1 MTLPLFSLPENRYFQ
16 HFIIGVILFN
26 AAILGLLTQPNL
38 SPDAITLLNTLDDAC
53 LVVFIFEITLKLIA
67 NRLRFF
73 GDGWNVFDFIV
84 VGIALVPGTGSLS
97 VLRAFRVF
105 RLMRLVNSIPSM
117 RRVMAGMFAALP
129 GTASVA
135 GVLLVMLYVSA
146 IMAVN
151 FFGQVDPDNFG
162 DLGVTF
168 FTLFQF
174 LTMEGWPDVA
184 RPIVEKMPYSWMFF
198 IPFILL
204 TTFTTLNLLFGIIVE
219 SMEQAKQEEVRDA
232 MAEQG
237 MESSNESEEMR
248 LVLIEQ
254 EIRQIREKI
263 SALTN
268 RMDGI

>member
-1 MTLPLFSLPENRYFQ
+1 MNLISLPDNRLFQ
-16 HFIIGVILFN
+16 RFIIGVILFN
-26 AAILGLLTQPNL
+26 ALILGLMTVQDLPPNL
-38 SPDAITLLNTLDDAC
+38 VTLLTDLDDAC
-53 LVVFIFEITLKLIA
+53 LVIFCFEITVKLMGQH
-67 NRLRFF
+67 LRFF
-73 GDGWNVFDFIV
+73 RDGWNVFDFLV
-84 VGIALVPGTGSLS
+84 VGVALVPGSGSLS
-97 VLRAFRVF
+97 VLRALRVF

-117 RRVMAGMFAALP
+117 RRVMIGMFAAIP

-146 IMAVN
+146 IMAIN
-151 FFGQVDPDNFG
+151 FFGETDPENFG

-184 RPIVEKMPYSWMFF
+184 RPVMEKMPYSWMFF

-204 TTFTTLNLLFGIIVE
+204 TTFTTLNLLFGIIVD
-219 SMEQAKQEEVRDA
+219 SMEQAKEEEVRDA

-237 MESSNESEEMR
+237 MEASNESEEMR

-254 EIRQIREKI
+254 EIRTIREKI
-263 SALTN
+263 SALTS
-268 RMDGI
+268 RMDGVS